1 VKNAGNILEEHGMD
15 LRRLEY
21 FEAVSRLKN
30 FTKAAEELHV
40 AQPSITASILKLEEE
55 LGVVLLQ
62 RNQRSVT
69 ITREG
74 ELFLARARHILN
86 DVQNVVNE
94 IQDLGLKA
102 NRTLKLAIP
111 TSLGSWIFPIIFSEF
126 SRQYPQ
132 INLQV
137 SELGVQKIIDKIGD
151 ESIELGF
158 IVLSD
163 PQPSYATLPFSHGQL
178 LVIFSKTHP
187 FNQYEKIPFELLKP
201 ERFILCSG
209 GSYIK
214 KKIMAECE
222 KHGFIPNVIFTPLQ
236 VATAFNMVASGAG
249 ISFVLDDEIA
259 IIKDNPHITVRPLE
273 EPVEFETG
281 FIWAKNKYL
290 SMVARDFILFMQN
303 TKHH

>member
-1 VKNAGNILEEHGMD
+1 MD

-40 AQPSITASILKLEEE
+40 AQPSITASIIKLEEE

-69 ITREG
+69 ITSEG
-74 ELFLARARHILN
+74 ELFLKRARHILQ

-102 NRTLKLAIP
+102 NRILKLAIP

-126 SRQYPQ
+126 SSQHPQ

-137 SELGVQKIIDKIGD
+137 SELGVQKIIDKIED
-151 ESIELGF
+151 ETIELGF
-158 IVLSD
+158 IVLFD
-163 PQPSYATLPFSHGQL
+163 PQPSYAILPFSHGQL
-178 LVIFSKTHP
+178 LVIFSKEHP
-187 FNQYEKIPFELLKP
+187 FNQYEKIPFELLKQ

-222 KHGFIPNVIFTPLQ
+222 KYGFVPNIIFTPLQ
-236 VATAFNMVASGAG
+236 VATVFNMVARGAG

-259 IIKDNPHITVRPLE
+259 IIKDNPHITMRPLE
-273 EPVEFETG
+273 EPIEFETG
-281 FIWAKNKYL
+281 FIWTKNKYL
-290 SMVARDFILFMQN
+290 SVVARDFILFMQN
-303 TKHH
+303 NKHH